1 MREPPLLNVE
11 IREPNM
17 IIMVFYFPAG
27 LTIYVRYRQTD
38 QALHQTLTS
47 DHAFRSNVA
56 ALIIGELAA
65 FGVSM
70 VGNFQVSI
78 FFPSWHYLFE
88 FLSLRRLEARIRK

>member
-78 FFPSWHYLFE
+78 FFPSWHYLIE